1 MSPPPLVPLRLRAD
15 NVTPPQRTPW
25 GGRRIVERYKRHL
38 RLPAGPIGEAW
49 EISVEPSFPSRIE
62 SDGLSLAEI
71 VAEAPEAWLGAALAR
86 RHGGQLPL
94 LVKLL
99 DAADN
104 LSVQVHPD
112 PDDPSLAEGESGKP
126 EAWIILEADPG
137 SVIYLGF
144 REGVRREAV
153 EAALDAGA
161 AIESLLH
168 RTPVAAGDVFV
179 IEAGVVHAIGAGVTL
194 VEPQHVLPGRR
205 AVTYRL
211 WDWDRRYDAAGRPD
225 PSGSPRALHRQQA
238 LDVIRWREPQGAALE
253 AAARRQPRVMEVAR
267 RQPRVTEAARLRRL
281 ALVETAWF
289 AAERWQGTGRMRV
302 QVETLLG
309 LTCVGGTL
317 RVAGPTGEL
326 TLLCG
331 ESAVLPAALGWI
343 EVEALDADVI
353 ACRSVAP
360 TEGPPWPP
368 ALRARSIG

>member
-1 MSPPPLVPLRLRAD
+1 MSRPPLVPLRLRAD
-15 NVTPPQRTPW
+15 NLTPPRRTPW
-25 GGRRIVERYKRHL
+25 GGRRIAERYKRHL

-62 SDGLSLAEI
+62 SDGLSLAEV
-71 VAEAPEAWLGAALAR
+71 VAQAPVAWLGAALAR
-86 RHGGQLPL
+86 RHGDQLPL
-94 LVKLL
+94 LVKLI

-112 PDDPSLAEGESGKP
+112 PDDPFLAEGESGKP

-137 SVIYLGF
+137 AVIYLGF
-144 REGVRREAV
+144 REGVRREEV

-161 AIESLLH
+161 AIETLLH

-179 IEAGVVHAIGAGVTL
+179 IEAGVVHALGAGVTL

-225 PSGSPRALHRQQA
+225 PGGAPRALHRQQA

-253 AAARRQPRVMEVAR
+253 AAARRQPRLIEGRA
-267 RQPRVTEAARLRRL
+267 LRRL

-289 AAERWQGTGRMRV
+289 AAERWLGTGRMRV
-302 QVETLLG
+302 ELDTLLG

-326 TLLCG
+326 TLRCG
-331 ESAVLPAALGWI
+331 ESAALPAALGWI

-353 ACRSVAP
+353 ACRSVVQA
-360 TEGPPWPP
+360 
-368 ALRARSIG
+368 